1 MKSFCCTWSRLRGW
15 AMPPEV
21 TALRFLSPFNHLKT
35 CLPCEVVLPC
45 CFHMSPCLPAM
56 QSSKLEQTLSGHSFA
71 SDLHWLPLAFRIKAE
86 SAGPRPACGLI
97 LDSGPPLCSL
107 CSSHRRPLPHLS
119 RLRRVELWLS
129 PACSLCPRGCP
140 SLPGAF
146 HGIFRETSLIFFTL
160 G

>member
-1 MKSFCCTWSRLRGW
+1 MKSFCCTWSRLRDW

-21 TALRFLSPFNHLKT
+21 TACISFHLLTTSRLACPVK
-35 CLPCEVVLPC
+35 LFLPC
-45 CFHMSPCLPAM
+45 CFHMSPYLPAM

-107 CSSHRRPLPHLS
+107 CSSHRRLLPHLS
-119 RLRRVELWLS
+119 RLRKVELWLS
-129 PACSLCPRGCP
+129 PACSLCSRGCP
-140 SLPGAF
+140 SLPGAS
-146 HGIFRETSLIFFTL
+146 HGVFRETSLIFFTL